1 MSTDRPASNPRRDD
15 GEDHADHAG
24 MERRMTDEDRRRLA
38 DEEATRPRSGEDRKV
53 AAERKGTRP
62 MPAGERTR
70 DDGRTATGGTVAAG
84 AAHAADDP
92 RAGGGR
98 RGVLP
103 GTARGRLHV
112 GINWGA
118 AFFGWVAAMGL
129 AVILTAFITAV
140 GAAIG
145 VTRGATTPQQ
155 ASDQIQQNA
164 QTVGLLGII
173 LLAIVAFVSYYAG
186 GYVAARM
193 SRFDGPRQGFA
204 VWLWAIIV
212 AIVVAIVAAVA
223 GARYDV
229 LSTLNTFPRIPVS
242 QGDLTNTGIVALLV
256 LLAITLLGAVIGGAG
271 GMRYHRKLEA
281 AEAEYLT
288 EERAPRER

>member
-15 GEDHADHAG
+15 GEDRAG
-24 MERRMTDEDRRRLA
+24 MERRMTDEDRRRLG
-38 DEEATRPRSGEDRKV
+38 DE
-53 AAERKGTRP
+53 
-62 MPAGERTR
+62 
-70 DDGRTATGGTVAAG
+70 DGRRLGDG
-84 AAHAADDP
+84 DP
-92 RAGGGR
+92 RVMTGR
-98 RGVLP
+98 RDVLP

-118 AFFGWVAAMGL
+118 AFFGWIAAMGL

-145 VTRGATTPQQ
+145 LTRGATTAQQ

-164 QTVGLLGII
+164 QTVGLAGII
-173 LLAIVAFVSYYAG
+173 LLAVVAFVSYYAG

-204 VWLWAIIV
+204 VWLWAIIMAV
-212 AIVVAIVAAVA
+212 VVAVVAAIA

-229 LSTLNTFPRIPVS
+229 LSTLNTYPRIPVN
-242 QGDLTNTGIVALLV
+242 QGDLTSTGIVALVV
-256 LLAITLLGAVIGGAG
+256 LLAITLLGAVVGGAG

-281 AEAEYLT
+281 AEAAYLT
-288 EERAPRER
+288 EEQAPRER